1 MASKQEDRL
10 PVSENFMNHI
20 GYAAPLQL
28 QTFLKLREC
37 CSPGR
42 RQHWSLRG
50 LQEKLS
56 YASPERISSMTEEYI
71 LDILRNHFSQKD
83 SVSNEMG
90 IIWQQYCKT
99 IQENAA
105 KRRET
110 SKQ

>member
-1 MASKQEDRL
+1 MASNQEDRM

-28 QTFLKLREC
+28 ETFIKLREC
-37 CSPGR
+37 CSPER
-42 RQHWSLRG
+42 RKHWCYRG
-50 LQEKLS
+50 LQQKLS

-71 LDILRNHFSQKD
+71 LDILRNHFSQED
-83 SVSNEMG
+83 PVSAEMG
-90 IIWQQYCKT
+90 IIWQKYCKT
-99 IQENAA
+99 IEENAA